1 MPKLTI
7 DVENRSFVKQGEGP
21 IESAFGI
28 EFDDPLSAAGTFS
41 FSVPK
46 ADLRHSLLTVK
57 SSIVRIYE
65 DDTQVFLGIVEAIQT
80 VIAADGISAIR
91 VGGRNMA
98 AALDESSVG
107 FLEIKNGTSARSDAP
122 DLIMAFASG
131 WGVTG
136 GNATSETVYGR
147 YAGESVLAA
156 LDLVRERTGDNWRLS
171 ADDDRT
177 VEWLTT
183 FTDSGI
189 RGESEGGESVALE
202 GNPDI
207 FLITGLSVEEDGF
220 ELVNRIYPYGAGHSA
235 QGSGLTLAPST
246 YNGVTGDFN
255 VTRASNYITYA
266 PAGYSYPTIV
276 KYMEFKDIEPLSGT
290 TADLQS
296 AANMLAEATF
306 RTLER
311 YGVPQV
317 TYNLDAVKVPKSLRP
332 GMTVGV
338 TYYREDADG
347 NVIHDIDETLN
358 VLNIRTR
365 YSDDG
370 TPSYSLVVATNDR
383 LPMADDSWIAGQ
395 LARGTIFQMHRQ
407 LSANSYRAP
416 YRVYV
421 GEDQAD
427 EKGDIRFLFDSETVQ
442 VQQVLFRFKIERLV
456 APTNTV
462 GGTVIAGTTGGGG
475 GESVTSGA
483 SSTTTTAGGSSHS
496 HTVTISGHQHQINV
510 NPNVNA
516 GYPDVKLN
524 TLAQS
529 FEHTDASGAYT
540 VTTNATTGTT
550 VPTSS
555 SESTHTH
562 GMEHTHAV
570 TTTDHTHSVS
580 IDVGSALST
589 SFGIFLA
596 DLADTLDIDD
606 LEYQIN
612 SNGWVALNTSTV
624 LGSSY
629 YEIDVTDDVINTTT
643 LRPLSDNNLLE
654 IRRASAGA
662 TGKTCMIDGFLKVR
676 EIIQS

>member
-21 IESAFGI
+21 IESAFGV

-46 ADLRHSLLTVK
+46 ADPRHTLLTVK
-57 SSIVRIYE
+57 SSVVRIYE

-80 VIAADGISAIR
+80 VITADGTSAIR

-107 FLEIKNGTSARSDAP
+107 FLAIANGTSARSDAP

-131 WGVTG
+131 WSVTG

-147 YAGESVLAA
+147 FAGESVLAA

-171 ADDDRT
+171 SSADRT
-177 VEWLTT
+177 VQWLTT

-189 RGESEGGESVALE
+189 RGESEGGETVALE
-202 GNPDI
+202 DNPDI

-255 VTRASNYITYA
+255 VTRADNYITYA
-266 PAGYSYPTIV
+266 PSGYSYPTIV

-317 TYNLDAVKVPKSLRP
+317 TYSVDAVKVPKSLRP
-332 GMTVGV
+332 GMSVSL

-347 NVIHDIDETLN
+347 NVIHDIDATLN

-370 TPSYSLVVATNDR
+370 APSYSLVVATSDR

-416 YRVYV
+416 YRVFI
-421 GEDQAD
+421 GENQTT
-427 EKGDIRFLFDSETVQ
+427 EKGEIRFLFDSETVQ
-442 VQQVLFRFKIERLV
+442 VQQVLFRFRVEQLV

-462 GGTVIAGTTGGGG
+462 GGTVVAGTTGGGG
-475 GESVTSGA
+475 ATTQSSTSGGGATVTSA
-483 SSTTTTAGGSSHS
+483 SGGSS
-496 HTVTISGHQHQINV
+496 T
-510 NPNVNA
+510 
-516 GYPDVKLN
+516 
-524 TLAQS
+524 
-529 FEHTDASGAYT
+529 
-540 VTTNATTGTT
+540 
-550 VPTSS
+550 PTSS
-555 SESTHTH
+555 SYGANHGHTVIVNNGTAGNPVYYNGGTGQFEASGGSNVITNSTDLTHTH
-562 GMEHTHAV
+562 DVTIAAHTHDV
-570 TTTDHTHSVS
+570 TISAHTHDVTLPDHTHSVS

-589 SFGIFLA
+589 NFGIFRA
-596 DLADTLDIDD
+596 SLADTLDIDD
-606 LEYQIN
+606 LEFQIN
-612 SNGWVALNTSTV
+612 SGGWTALNTATV
-624 LGSSY
+624 LGSGY

-654 IRRASAGA
+654 IRHDGA
-662 TGKTCMIDGFLKVR
+662 DPGKTCMIDGFLKVR